1 MICSDTVFGINATS
15 DISKSLYD
23 NFEISRVV
31 LMPNITYKSC
41 NYLFILYYPQKVC
54 NFHM

>member
-1 MICSDTVFGINATS
+1 MICSDTVFGINATN
-15 DISKSLYD
+15 DISKLLYD

-41 NYLFILYYPQKVC
+41 NYLFILLPAKGL
-54 NFHM
+54 